1 MKIRSLA
8 DNLFRA
14 DGQTDRRDE
23 ANSYISQFFENTQ
36 TSSDSLTPPSPTT
49 LYCSTAQLPHS
60 TEWPIK
66 LYTQFDMQNIT
77 L

>member
-8 DNLFRA
+8 DKFFRA
-14 DGQTDRRDE
+14 GGQTDRRDE
-23 ANSYISQFFENTQ
+23 ANSYIPQFSENTQ
-36 TSSDSLTPPSPTT
+36 TSTDSLPPPSPST
-49 LYCSTAQLPHS
+49 LYCSTAQLPQS